1 MSKSLFYVC
10 RLKASCN
17 TNNTY
22 LLEFS
27 KICVDQWK
35 IFNKITYVKTARS
48 LHTRYF
54 KGLVQSDR
62 GGSISLFLVISL
74 GQKALT

>member
-1 MSKSLFYVC
+1 MYRIC
-10 RLKASCN
+10 
-17 TNNTY
+17 
-22 LLEFS
+22 FS
-27 KICVDQWK
+27 NFKRVENVQKFILCVPP
-35 IFNKITYVKTARS
+35 
-48 LHTRYF
+48 